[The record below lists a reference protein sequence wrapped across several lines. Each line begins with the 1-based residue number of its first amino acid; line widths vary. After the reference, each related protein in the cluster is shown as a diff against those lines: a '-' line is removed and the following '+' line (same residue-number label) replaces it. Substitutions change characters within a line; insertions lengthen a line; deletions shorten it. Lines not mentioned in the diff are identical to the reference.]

1 MNPSN
6 LIEADDVNFDY
17 EVLAYSNSKP
27 VVVEFWAAWCQP
39 CKWFSPLV
47 EKTITAANGAVRL
60 ARVDVDASPNLALRY
75 GVRTLPTLKAFVQG
89 QVAAE
94 MVGAQP
100 EKRIADFWAALQP
113 PSPSRLELEKA
124 LSLYQQR
131 RLDEAETLLRAVLE
145 EEPNDPASLLGLVKV
160 LLSRGKTGPAM
171 NILNN
176 FPDSR
181 ELARAEI
188 LKPLGLALADLH
200 AGNLPQGQDQD
211 AAYQRALLLASRG
224 NLPAALDGLM
234 DILRVEKRYRGGAA
248 HKVILSLLEL
258 MGEDDPEAR
267 QYRSE
272 LASLLF

>member
-1 MNPSN
+1 MNN
-6 LIEADDVNFDY
+6 HDIIEANDLNFEF

-47 EKTITAANGAVRL
+47 EKRAAQTNGAIRL

-94 MVGAQP
+94 MVAAQP
-100 EKRIADFWAALQP
+100 EKRIMDFLTSLQP
-113 PSPSRLELEKA
+113 PTHSRLELEKA
-124 LSLYQQR
+124 LSLYQQH
-131 RLDEAETLLRAVLE
+131 RLDEAEALLRAVLE
-145 EEPNDPASLLGLVKV
+145 EEPNDPASLLGLAKV
-160 LLSRGKTGPAM
+160 LLTRGKTSPAM

-188 LKPLGLALADLH
+188 LKPLGLALGDLH
-200 AGNLPQGQDQD
+200 AGNLPQDQDTD
-211 AAYQRALLLASRG
+211 AAYQRALLLAARG
-224 NLPAALDGLM
+224 NLPAAIDGLL
-234 DILRVEKRYRGGAA
+234 DVLRADKRYRGGAA

-258 MGEDDPEAR
+258 MGEEDPDAR
-267 QYRSE
+267 QYRNE